1 MPREKEASVVIN
13 FSPFIFFQILHVMFF
28 LFVHLFRKPWLFSR
42 LNVFKLTGGLVII
55 FNVTTLV
62 GGGFI

>member
-13 FSPFIFFQILHVMFF
+13 SSPFIFFQILHVMFF
-28 LFVHLFRKPWLFSR
+28 LFVHLFRKSWLFSR
-42 LNVFKLTGGLVII
+42 LNVFKLAGGLVNI

-62 GGGFI
+62 SGGFI